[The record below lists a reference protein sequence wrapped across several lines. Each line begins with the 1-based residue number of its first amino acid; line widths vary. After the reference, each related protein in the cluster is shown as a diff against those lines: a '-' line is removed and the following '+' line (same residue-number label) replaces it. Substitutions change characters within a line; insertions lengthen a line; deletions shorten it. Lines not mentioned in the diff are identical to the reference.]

1 MNEDLTSPHQN
12 LLPPPPPGSLPVG
25 SSTLSLDA
33 QSSENLRTDLI
44 SLAETRRSERSR
56 ARTTLYLLFV
66 LVAALGSGIGGVW
79 VGSQIFSQD
88 SVQSSSETVS
98 QSPLDVAPPRT
109 GDSADGLGN
118 TGGSGGAPAD
128 QSDAQGLNV
137 AEVAARVAPTVVS
150 VSVDLGNRGG
160 AAGSVGTGILIT
172 SDGQILTNAHVVDG
186 AVAIRVRLAGE
197 TEPRPATL
205 LSSDLGNDLALLQI
219 EGSGLPTARFAD
231 PEGIGIGDEV
241 VAIGFALDLDGEA
254 TVTRGIISAVERTI
268 STRFGVLNDLI
279 QTDAAVSSGN
289 SGGPLLNSAGE
300 VVGVVTAV
308 ARGSENTAA
317 SNISF
322 AISTRET
329 LRVIG
334 ELRLRSDGSTRV
346 EGYLGVGL
354 ADRTDGGRGAV
365 ITEVQPG
372 SPAAQAGFQTGDV
385 VVAVQGSPINGSLGL
400 IAAIR
405 DRSPGDVVQVEVLR
419 DGSRTILTS
428 TLEVR
433 PDS

>member
-1 MNEDLTSPHQN
+1 MVIT
-12 LLPPPPPGSLPVG
+12 
-25 SSTLSLDA
+25 
-33 QSSENLRTDLI
+33 
-44 SLAETRRSERSR
+44 
-56 ARTTLYLLFV
+56 
-66 LVAALGSGIGGVW
+66 
-79 VGSQIFSQD
+79 
-88 SVQSSSETVS
+88 
-98 QSPLDVAPPRT
+98 
-109 GDSADGLGN
+109 
-118 TGGSGGAPAD
+118 
-128 QSDAQGLNV
+128 
-137 AEVAARVAPTVVS
+137 
-150 VSVDLGNRGG
+150 
-160 AAGSVGTGILIT
+160 AG
-172 SDGQILTNAHVVDG
+172 GQILTNAHVVDG
-186 AVAIRVRLAGE
+186 AVSIRVRLAGE

-219 EGSGLPTARFAD
+219 EGRNLPTARFAD
-231 PEGIGIGDEV
+231 PESIGIGDEV
-241 VAIGFALDLDGEA
+241 VAIGFALDLDGEP
-254 TVTRGIISAVERTI
+254 TVTRGIISALERTI

-334 ELRLRSDGSTRV
+334 ELRQRSDGSTRV

-354 ADRTDGGRGAV
+354 ADRSDGGRGAV
-365 ITEVQPG
+365 ITEVQPSG
-372 SPAAQAGFQTGDV
+372 PAARAGFRTDDV
-385 VVAVQGSPINGSLGL
+385 VVAVEGSPINGSLGL

-405 DRSPGDVVQVEVLR
+405 DRSPGDVVRIDVLR
-419 DGSRTILTS
+419 NGTRTTLTA

>member
-1 MNEDLTSPHQN
+1 MDEDQETFQQN
-12 LLPPPPPGSLPVG
+12 LLPPPPPGSAPVG
-25 SSTLSLDA
+25 PPRLDLGTLEPAPTQRSHFRTSL
-33 QSSENLRTDLI
+33 LL
-44 SLAETRRSERSR
+44 
-56 ARTTLYLLFV
+56 TLV

-79 VGSQIFSQD
+79 VGSQLFGQEVLRTSNSDTPLDLAPSRNGDRAD
-88 SVQSSSETVS
+88 SADAPPNGSVDQAL
-98 QSPLDVAPPRT
+98 PARLDVA
-109 GDSADGLGN
+109 A
-118 TGGSGGAPAD
+118 
-128 QSDAQGLNV
+128 
-137 AEVAARVAPTVVS
+137 VAARVAPSVVS

-160 AAGSVGTGILIT
+160 AAGSVGTGMLIT

-219 EGSGLPTARFAD
+219 EGSGFAPIRFAD
-231 PEGIGIGDEV
+231 PEAIGIGDEV
-241 VAIGFALDLDGEA
+241 VAIGFALDLDGEP

-268 STRFGVLNDLI
+268 STRFGVLDDLI

-289 SGGPLLNSAGE
+289 SGGPLLNAAGE

-308 ARGSENTAA
+308 ARGSESTAA

-329 LRVIG
+329 LRVVS
-334 ELRLRSDGSTRV
+334 ELRQLSDGSSRV

-354 ADRTDGGRGAV
+354 ADRNDGGRGAV
-365 ITEVQPG
+365 ITEVQAG
-372 SPAAQAGFQTGDV
+372 SPAERAGFQTGDV
-385 VVAVQGSPINGSLGL
+385 VVAVEGNSINGSLGL

-405 DRSPGDVVQVEVLR
+405 DRSPGDVVRIDVLR
-419 DGSRTILTS
+419 NGERLTLTA
-428 TLEVR
+428 TLEIR

>member
-1 MNEDLTSPHQN
+1 VPAPTQTSR
-12 LLPPPPPGSLPVG
+12 SL
-25 SSTLSLDA
+25 
-33 QSSENLRTDLI
+33 LRT
-44 SLAETRRSERSR
+44 SLLL
-56 ARTTLYLLFV
+56 TLV
-66 LVAALGSGIGGVW
+66 VVAALGSGIGGVW
-79 VGSQIFSQD
+79 VGSQIFGSQD
-88 SVQSSSETVS
+88 ARSGISGA
-98 QSPLDVAPPRT
+98 PLDVAPPRD
-109 GDSADGLGN
+109 GDRADSTDVTVDG
-118 TGGSGGAPAD
+118 TQIPALPARLD
-128 QSDAQGLNV
+128 V
-137 AEVAARVAPTVVS
+137 AAVAARVAPSVVS

-160 AAGSVGTGILIT
+160 AAGSVGTGMLIT

-205 LSSDLGNDLALLQI
+205 LASDLGNDLALLKI
-219 EGSGLPTARFAD
+219 EGAGFSPIRFAD
-231 PEGIGIGDEV
+231 PEAIGIGDEV
-241 VAIGFALDLDGEA
+241 VAIGFALDLDGEP

-268 STRFGVLNDLI
+268 STRFGVLDDLI

-289 SGGPLLNSAGE
+289 SGGPLLNAAGE

-329 LRVIG
+329 LRVVA
-334 ELRLRSDGSTRV
+334 ELRQRSDGSARV

-365 ITEVQPG
+365 ITEVQAG
-372 SPAAQAGFQTGDV
+372 SPAERAGFQTGDV
-385 VVAVQGSPINGSLGL
+385 VVAVEGSSVNGSLGL

-405 DRSPGDVVQVEVLR
+405 DRSPGDVVRIDVLR
-419 DGSRTILTS
+419 NGAVTSLTA
-428 TLEVR
+428 TLEIR

>member
-1 MNEDLTSPHQN
+1 MNTPMNEDLSNFPGE
-12 LLPPPPPGSLPVG
+12 LPPPPPGSLPVG
-25 SSTLSLDA
+25 TSVS
-33 QSSENLRTDLI
+33 SSERFSSSANPVESGQTQ
-44 SLAETRRSERSR
+44 AGQSERGR
-56 ARTTLYLLFV
+56 TRTTLYLLFV

-79 VGSQIFSQD
+79 VGSQIFTQNVAAPSSPPLTSQA
-88 SVQSSSETVS
+88 
-98 QSPLDVAPPRT
+98 PLDVAPSRS
-109 GDSADGLGN
+109 GQSSDN
-118 TGGSGGAPAD
+118 SGGTAVD
-128 QSDAQGLNV
+128 RTDAARLNV
-137 AEVAARVAPTVVS
+137 AAVAAQAAPTVVS

-160 AAGSVGTGILIT
+160 AASSVGTGMLIT
-172 SDGQILTNAHVVDG
+172 ADGQILTNAHVVDG
-186 AVAIRVRLAGE
+186 AVAIRVRLSGE
-197 TEPRPATL
+197 TEPRSATL

-219 EGSGLPTARFAD
+219 EGSGFPTVRFAD
-231 PEGIGIGDEV
+231 PELIGIGDEV
-241 VAIGFALDLDGEA
+241 VAIGFALDLDGEP

-268 STRFGVLNDLI
+268 STRFGVLDDLI

-329 LRVIG
+329 LRVIS
-334 ELRLRSDGSTRV
+334 ELRLRSDGSSRV

-372 SPAAQAGFQTGDV
+372 SPASQAGFQTGDV
-385 VVAVQGSPINGSLGL
+385 VVSVDGSSINGSLGL

-405 DRSPGDVVQVEVLR
+405 DRSPGDVVRVEVLR
-419 DGSRTILTS
+419 DGSRSSLTA